1 MHDDNDDGDEADDDL
16 TMRFEEDAALV
27 RIPYALPTTAACG
40 VSNEDEKVG
49 GSAER
54 GTLDDPSM
62 MAKVTG
68 RNRDQYDDYCGN
80 YLTYLAG

>member
-27 RIPYALPTTAACG
+27 RIPYAFPTTAACG

-80 YLTYLAG
+80 YLTYLTG